1 MDSPPL
7 VTILW
12 KDAMNLKQ
20 VTYRRNPFEVQPL
33 PFSACLDYN
42 PLFIV
47 FTKEV
52 ERSGGE
58 RREERRGEERPRQ
71 CFNRFFSSRS

>member
-7 VTILW
+7 IIILW
-12 KDAMNLKQ
+12 KDALNLKR
-20 VTYRRNPFEVQPL
+20 VTYKLNPFEVQPL

-52 ERSGGE
+52 ERSE
-58 RREERRGEERPRQ
+58 EERRGEAEAV
-71 CFNRFFSSRS
+71 F